1 MLGRLAFD
9 KLTSSR
15 RESTPSRRVHRSHTG
30 VSVTPFSSLPHE
42 SKKILKTASTIDA
55 ELKVS
60 DGVGAPRGPQIRRT
74 AETTSNKR
82 LESTFVL
89 QQMCIVL
96 RARTRVL
103 PYAVGA

>member
-1 MLGRLAFD
+1 M
-9 KLTSSR
+9 
-15 RESTPSRRVHRSHTG
+15 VG
-30 VSVTPFSSLPHE
+30 VSVTPLSSFRHE

-60 DGVGAPRGPQIRRT
+60 DGVGAPRGPQTRRT

-89 QQMCIVL
+89 QQFAL
-96 RARTRVL
+96 SFAPGTGSYHTRSAPEGL
-103 PYAVGA
+103 